1 MRFIQRL
8 RRDDEQRG
16 AMTCLPDLTEFC
28 KRQEL
33 EVLAAVLIRYRLAR
47 ESYGYSTGEGRLSTH
62 E

>member
-1 MRFIQRL
+1 
-8 RRDDEQRG
+8 
-16 AMTCLPDLTEFC
+16 MTCLPDLTEFC